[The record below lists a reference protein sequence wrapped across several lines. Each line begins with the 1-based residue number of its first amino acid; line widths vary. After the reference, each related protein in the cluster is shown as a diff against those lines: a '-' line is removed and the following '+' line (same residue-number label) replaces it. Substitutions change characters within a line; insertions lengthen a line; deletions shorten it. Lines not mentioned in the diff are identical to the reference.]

1 VLNYDTDF
9 GVVKHFY
16 GFNFALGGIF
26 SIRGSDF
33 EKTNGFPNFW
43 AWGGEDNL
51 MHERAKN
58 AGLIIDRN
66 NFFTIG
72 NMNIL
77 QFADGIKRLICRDEL
92 ATSVM
97 KDHMDGM
104 TTLKN
109 MNYVIYDETS
119 MIDVTTFDTLISPYQ
134 LKFEEQT
141 LDKVSRIRVSTKNA
155 MNNIKELKTRY
166 YLESNGVNYNP
177 LNPAFNNQHPPPAL
191 FMGGNSAAT
200 AAATATPINPRSM
213 VSAQAFNAINNVIKP
228 NLPFSSNLQNRRPRD
243 FVGFLPQQSHQ
254 SQQSQQ
260 PPLYESTAGANPAK
274 VYQVNKQAQNV
285 VIPLQRPV
293 TSVAP
298 NIHQQKR
305 FGMRA
310 MFM

>member
-1 VLNYDTDF
+1 
-9 GVVKHFY
+9 
-16 GFNFALGGIF
+16 
-26 SIRGSDF
+26 
-33 EKTNGFPNFW
+33 
-43 AWGGEDNL
+43 
-51 MHERAKN
+51 
-58 AGLIIDRN
+58 
-66 NFFTIG
+66 
-72 NMNIL
+72 MNIL

-97 KDHMDGM
+97 KDHMDGI

-109 MNYVIYDETS
+109 LNYIIYAEAS

-141 LDKVSRIRVSTKNA
+141 LDKVSKIRVSPKNA
-155 MNNIKELKTRY
+155 INNIKELKTKY

-177 LNPAFNNQHPPPAL
+177 FNPTFN
-191 FMGGNSAAT
+191 MGHAPT
-200 AAATATPINPRSM
+200 NPRSV

-243 FVGFLPQQSHQ
+243 FGGFLPQQQ
-254 SQQSQQ
+254 SQQSL
-260 PPLYESTAGANPAK
+260 PLYESVVGANPAK
-274 VYQVNKQAQNV
+274 VYQVNKQPQNV

-293 TSVAP
+293 TSTSP